1 MAEVIPRRMLALAL
15 TVCSQGRTAV
25 NASNAVMVLLLLL
38 VGVSQAHAQ
47 STPAGQ
53 TCSASSLKRTFQLPV
68 PLFNAQSAWNQRA
81 DGAAVL
87 RKSKRHMQTLHRAMR
102 TIVGDWSEI
111 SLIFDEW
118 TVPIFCA
125 NGRKRS
131 RVDLCDY
138 EGQEAWYNDKWTGT
152 AAQKLGGSL
161 MVPIPGGPVRPS
173 SPAGTDSDGHLVL
186 YDPVG
191 KVAYE
196 FWQATTERDSRC
208 ASAGGGRTGSRIL
221 EAGAIDFFDVT
232 GSGTNAPRRLSSA
245 RATGVSLLA
254 GLLLPEDVAAGEI
267 RHAFAVA
274 IPKPRNTASDPNNP
288 RKGDIVYPAAWLETH
303 VFNTDPDALA
313 SGQRI
318 RLVKTLRD
326 MEGEVI
332 DESELAPVTRMVLMA
347 LRRYGAYITDNAGG
361 FALYAED
368 YRTGV
373 LRVSKAQVR
382 RLVGLAPQATLDRR
396 KSNWELV
403 LRALAADLEK
413 VPITVGKAKMKWS
426 NFEVVAAARMNH

>member
-1 MAEVIPRRMLALAL
+1 M
-15 TVCSQGRTAV
+15 
-25 NASNAVMVLLLLL
+25 NASNALRVLLLLL
-38 VGVSQAHAQ
+38 IGVSHAHAQ

-102 TIVGDWSEI
+102 AILGDWSEI
-111 SLIFDEW
+111 SLTFDEW
-118 TVPIFCA
+118 TIPIFCA

-138 EGQEAWYNDKWTGT
+138 EGQEAWHNDKWTGT

-173 SPAGTDSDGHLVL
+173 SPSSTDSDGHLVL

-191 KVAYE
+191 KIAYE
-196 FWQATTERDSRC
+196 FWQATTERSGRC
-208 ASAGGGRTGSRIL
+208 GSAGGGRTSSRIL

-232 GSGTNAPRRLSSA
+232 GSGTNAPRQLSSA
-245 RATGVSLLA
+245 RASGVSLLA

-274 IPKPRNTASDPNNP
+274 IPKPRNTSSDPNKP
-288 RKGDIVYPAAWLETH
+288 HKADIVYPAAWLETH
-303 VFNTDPDALA
+303 VFNTDPYALA

-318 RLVKTLRD
+318 RLIKTLRD
-326 MEGEVI
+326 IEGEVI
-332 DESELAPVTRMVLMA
+332 DENELAPVTRMVLTA

-373 LRVSKAQVR
+373 LRVPKAQVR
-382 RLVGLAPQATLDRR
+382 QLIGAEPQAKLDAS

-403 LRALAADLEK
+403 LRVLAADLGK
-413 VPITVGKAKMKWS
+413 IPITIGKAKMKWS
-426 NFEVVAAARMNH
+426 NFEVVAAARVKH